1 MLYRIITENKVNS
14 KDVIIHAMAAQGF
27 EGYTMIKARGYWKGV
42 AEKSIIVEVCGDDKE
57 IWSGIAL
64 RIIAAARLIKA
75 GLQQEAVLIQ
85 EIPCRMEMV

>member
-42 AEKSIIVEVCGDDKE
+42 AEKSVIVEVSCSNEDV
-57 IWSGIAL
+57 SSVSL
-64 RIIAAARLIKA
+64 RVIAAARLIKE
-75 GLQQEAVLIQ
+75 GLQQECVLVQ
-85 EIPCRMEMV
+85 EIPCSQEMIS